1 MVLMA
6 QVKKSTKQKA
16 KKPKQTQT
24 DNNPLLEDLKTA
36 PEQQEK
42 AESEENTENNP
53 DLVTMI
59 DEPTWKVI
67 LFDLVKKNNFNPWD
81 INIVSLAD
89 AYMDKIQSL
98 KKFDFHLPANAVLC
112 ASILL
117 RIKSDIF
124 KIDFEGE
131 TDEDETDASMF
142 SMFDDSFS
150 MDETLLND
158 LAENTSVVPHLQ
170 APKRITKRKVTLTEL
185 VDAINDVLHRTRQP
199 RKEPV
204 NLEDE
209 LDFMDYFNAEETETI
224 EENVKNIYETVKKNA
239 DNEGLTN
246 FSTIIESNE
255 PEEKVSKFFPLLYL
269 MNDNK
274 INLWQDDFFGE
285 IFIALIEN
293 QKA

>member
-1 MVLMA
+1 M
-6 QVKKSTKQKA
+6 
-16 KKPKQTQT
+16 
-24 DNNPLLEDLKTA
+24 EDLKTA
-36 PEQQEK
+36 PEQQELTGQPTK
-42 AESEENTENNP
+42 KTGENQTEQTDPKKITSGKQENAESNEKNP

-89 AYMDKIQSL
+89 AYMNKIQSL
-98 KKFDFHLPANAVLC
+98 KKFDFHIPANAVLC

-124 KIDFEGE
+124 KIDFKEE
-131 TDEDETDASMF
+131 PSEDPDASMF

-158 LAENTSVVPHLQ
+158 LTENTSVVPHLH

-199 RKEPV
+199 RKQPV

-224 EENVKNIYETVKKNA
+224 EENVKNIYETVKKNV